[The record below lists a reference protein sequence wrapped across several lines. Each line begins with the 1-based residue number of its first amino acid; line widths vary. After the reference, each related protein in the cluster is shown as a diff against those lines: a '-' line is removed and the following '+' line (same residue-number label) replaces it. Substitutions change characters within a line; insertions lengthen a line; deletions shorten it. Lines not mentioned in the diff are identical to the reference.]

1 MTLET
6 FQEWKKSRVA
16 KKDAKEQAERKAKET
31 RMKAGR
37 SQGMSGRDLF
47 EFNPSL
53 AIEEDYDDEAMDL
66 SMSERQEDDDDDENQ
81 VSQGVQNMSVQDAAL
96 SGSSA

>member
-6 FQEWKKSRVA
+6 FQEWKKNRVA

-66 SMSERQEDDDDDENQ
+66 SMYERQDDDDVENQ
-81 VSQGVQNMSVQDAAL
+81 VSQGVQNMSVQDAAP